1 MSGSSPITAA
11 KQPYRAYW
19 PDLVSLTAPFLLPKL
34 TRRKGPSLHRHY
46 PASSVPLP
54 LSDAQMVRRPCRRR
68 SQVATPRP
76 SRASPTDAVLPSW
89 HAVLT
94 TPVVRSVLLV
104 IAMARSRAGF
114 FRIDSA
120 FPASAPGRRHI
131 GPFEACSSFTRVTAC
146 QVARP
151 PFCGLCREVPTRPVS
166 HPSRSPAI
174 ESNHQLFEWL
184 LPPLVIC
191 PFRAHAEACPTFL

>member
-1 MSGSSPITAA
+1 MPTIDSGHWNGRRT
-11 KQPYRAYW
+11 R
-19 PDLVSLTAPFLLPKL
+19 LPHL
-34 TRRKGPSLHRHY
+34 AGSIVWQSRWGRRFR
-46 PASSVPLP
+46 LP
-54 LSDAQMVRRPCRRR
+54 VEADFH
-68 SQVATPRP
+68 
-76 SRASPTDAVLPSW
+76 RASKSRKRLCTPN
-89 HAVLT
+89 AVLT
-94 TPVVRSVLLV
+94 TSVVRSVLLV
-104 IAMARSRAGF
+104 IAMTRSRTGF

-166 HPSRSPAI
+166 QPNRSPAI
-174 ESNHQLFEWL
+174 ESNHQLFEWV

-191 PFRAHAEACPTFL
+191 PFRAHAEVCPTPSHPYLCEPKHPLIPGV

>member
-1 MSGSSPITAA
+1 
-11 KQPYRAYW
+11 
-19 PDLVSLTAPFLLPKL
+19 
-34 TRRKGPSLHRHY
+34 
-46 PASSVPLP
+46 
-54 LSDAQMVRRPCRRR
+54 
-68 SQVATPRP
+68 
-76 SRASPTDAVLPSW
+76 
-89 HAVLT
+89 VLT

-104 IAMARSRAGF
+104 MAMARSRARF

-166 HPSRSPAI
+166 QPNRSPAI
-174 ESNHQLFEWL
+174 ESNHQLFEWV

-191 PFRAHAEACPTFL
+191 PFRAHAEACPTLIVTQFSETPKSQKRVSTGCSLFQSESEPEIDVYRDEGGTAFACSPFPSYQGGASERPGAVKGAPLLRGEANP

>member
-1 MSGSSPITAA
+1 
-11 KQPYRAYW
+11 
-19 PDLVSLTAPFLLPKL
+19 
-34 TRRKGPSLHRHY
+34 
-46 PASSVPLP
+46 
-54 LSDAQMVRRPCRRR
+54 
-68 SQVATPRP
+68 
-76 SRASPTDAVLPSW
+76 
-89 HAVLT
+89 
-94 TPVVRSVLLV
+94 
-104 IAMARSRAGF
+104 MARSRARF

-166 HPSRSPAI
+166 RPNRSPAI
-174 ESNHQLFEWL
+174 ESNHQLFEWV

-191 PFRAHAEACPTFL
+191 PFRAHAEACPTSRQRILRTSVRLGPEPMMNGGSADTGLPGGGAGGEFLSQGDDDLGLTIGVKWYECDEL